1 MKQLTCLVLAALFA
15 LPALGQEAQDLRT
28 LLQRLDALEQ
38 KLEALD
44 ADRDTDTS
52 FEAVRERRES
62 RARELLA
69 EMDRVEEEIQIAL
82 TGVEDGAFAAVFESP
97 PSDLQSELE
106 QFVEP
111 FLLMLRSA
119 TAESREI
126 EEIRRELS
134 GLDEQ
139 IAMSTGALD
148 RLGEAARPATEDDPL
163 AGRAAEL
170 RSLWSQ
176 RLEASRARKATLD
189 ARLRSIRS
197 GDSKGAAQA
206 VSPATFLRETG
217 ITLLLGLLAGTVTWI
232 VLALVGSLASRASR
246 NRKLAELGN
255 QGLSTTGL
263 NRSLGQRSLGV
274 PVRAARLFYRFFAV
288 AAAIV
293 AALAVF
299 NSRNDWLLLGFGVLL
314 LLGFLWTVVKSLP
327 EAVEQMRT
335 LLNLGSV
342 QEGERLIFDGVPWR
356 VSVLDFHSVLENP
369 ALEGGNLSL
378 PVRDLSGHYSRPI
391 APSESWFPTNKD
403 DWVLLDDDKIAQVVV
418 QTPGYVTLRRLGGGT
433 LMVPT
438 ASFVEEP
445 PMNLSN
451 GFRVELEFGLDY
463 GLQAQSTT
471 AIVDTMRTWLEE
483 RLPGFLPEG
492 SIQNLEVEFFA
503 AGDSSLNYEI
513 EVDLAG
519 SAACEYEEVGR
530 ILSRLLVDCCNEHG
544 WSIPFPQVQVHG
556 VSPSD

>member
-1 MKQLTCLVLAALFA
+1 MKQLTCLVLAALFV
-15 LPALGQEAQDLRT
+15 LPAFGQEAQDLRT
-28 LLQRLDALEQ
+28 LLQRLEELDQ
-38 KLEALD
+38 KLEDLD
-44 ADRDTDTS
+44 ASSAEETS
-52 FEAVRERRES
+52 FEVVRERRES
-62 RARELLA
+62 RARELLT
-69 EMDRVEEEIQIAL
+69 EMDLVEEEIQIAL
-82 TGVEDGAFAAVFESP
+82 TGVEASEFAAVFESAP
-97 PSDLQSELE
+97 TDLQSELE
-106 QFVEP
+106 QFLEP
-111 FLLMLRSA
+111 FLVMLRSA

-126 EEIRRELS
+126 EQIRRELS
-134 GLDEQ
+134 GLEEQ
-139 IAMSTGALD
+139 IEMSTGALA
-148 RLGEAARPATEDDPL
+148 RLEAAPSVGGEDDAL
-163 AGRAAEL
+163 AERASEL

-189 ARLRSIRS
+189 VRLRALRT
-197 GDSKGAAQA
+197 GEVRGASQA
-206 VSPATFLRETG
+206 AAPATFLRDTG

-263 NRSLGQRSLGV
+263 NRSIGQRSLGV
-274 PVRAARLFYRFFAV
+274 PVRAARLFYRVFAV

-314 LLGFLWTVVKSLP
+314 LLGFLWTLVKSLP

-378 PVRDLSGHYSRPI
+378 PVRDLAGHYSRPI
-391 APSESWFPTNKD
+391 APSEGWFPTNKG
-403 DWVLLDDDKIAQVVV
+403 DWVLLDDDKIAQVLV

-463 GLQAQSTT
+463 GLQPQSTT
-471 AIVDTMRTWLEE
+471 QILDTMRTWLEE

-556 VSPSD
+556 VSASE